1 MITKKIF
8 MEPED
13 NNKPNFAEEEIKK
26 QKRGHYNKKIIK
38 YFFVAGLAL
47 AAMGFFMTYQGP
59 KPNPPQDDNALSAEQ
74 MAAIS
79 QAGKDKENTAILGDN
94 INQNMQ
100 SKFDPTKLNIEDMKT
115 GAGEEVK
122 AGDKVSV
129 HYTGWLTDGTKFDSS
144 LDRGQPFSFTV
155 GAGQVIAGW
164 DQGLLGM
171 KAGGKRKLTIPS
183 ALGYGASGVPGAIP
197 PNAIL
202 IFEIELLK
210 ISNFQ

>member
-1 MITKKIF
+1 
-8 MEPED
+8 MEQE
-13 NNKPNFAEEEIKK
+13 NQTHNS
-26 QKRGHYNKKIIK
+26 RNKKIIK
-38 YFFVAGLAL
+38 YFFLAGLAL
-47 AAMGFFMTYQGP
+47 AAVGFLMTYQGP
-59 KPNPPQDDNALSAEQ
+59 KSKPPQDENALSPEQ
-74 MAAIS
+74 LAAIS
-79 QAGKDKENTAILGDN
+79 QAAEDKNNTAILGDN
-94 INQNMQ
+94 INNSNMQ
-100 SKFDPTKLNIEDMKT
+100 PKFDPTKLGIQDLKI
-115 GAGEEVK
+115 GGGDEVK
-122 AGDKVSV
+122 SGDKVSV

-171 KAGGKRKLTIPS
+171 KAGGKRKLTIP
-183 ALGYGASGVPGAIP
+183 ANLGYGGQGVPGTIP

>member
-1 MITKKIF
+1 
-8 MEPED
+8 MEPE
-13 NNKPNFAEEEIKK
+13 NENIPTHN
-26 QKRGHYNKKIIK
+26 RHNKKIIK
-38 YFFVAGLAL
+38 YFFLAALAL
-47 AAMGFFMTYQGP
+47 AAAGFLMTYRGP
-59 KPNPPQDDNALSAEQ
+59 KTKLPQDENALPSEQ
-74 MAAIS
+74 MAAINK
-79 QAGKDKENTAILGDN
+79 AAEDKENTAILGDN

-100 SKFDPTKLNIEDMKT
+100 PKFDSTKLNIEDIKL
-115 GAGEEVK
+115 GGGDEVK

-164 DQGLLGM
+164 EQGLLGM
-171 KAGGKRKLTIPS
+171 KAGGKRKLVIPA